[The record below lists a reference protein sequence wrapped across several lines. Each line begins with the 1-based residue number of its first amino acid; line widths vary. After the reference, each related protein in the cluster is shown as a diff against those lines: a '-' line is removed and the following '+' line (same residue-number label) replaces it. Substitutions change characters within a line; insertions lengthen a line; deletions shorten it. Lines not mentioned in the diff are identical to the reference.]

1 MEFLMIIIGLSL
13 FEIITSI
20 DNAVINAEVVKT
32 MQPKGRRW
40 FVTWGLFFSVFLVRG
55 LLPLGIL
62 VLMIPGLDLT
72 NILSIGFSDSE
83 VIEKSVEAT
92 APLVLIGGG
101 VFMILLFFYWL
112 FLEEKHFGL
121 PRFEKFFIKQGLWFY
136 TVTSIILATLIWFA
150 IKVNPIMAFSAAA
163 GSVVFFITNGFKH
176 YAEHKEKDL
185 KSSTKS
191 DLNKII
197 YLEIIDATFSIDGVI
212 GAFAFTF
219 SIPLILL
226 GNGIGSVL
234 VRQIT
239 MANVEKVSQYIYLKN
254 GAMYSILILGIF
266 MILESF
272 KIHIPTW
279 ASPLATVIIILF
291 FFLKSQKH
299 IKLSAI

>member
-1 MEFLMIIIGLSL
+1 MIIIGLSL

-32 MQPKGRRW
+32 MQPKARRW

-62 VLMIPGLDLT
+62 LLMIPGLDLS
-72 NILSIGFSDSE
+72 NILSIGFSDNE

-101 VFMILLFFYWL
+101 VFMVLLFFYWL

-121 PRFEKFFIKQGLWFY
+121 PKFEKFFIKQGLWFY
-136 TVTSIILATLIWFA
+136 TVTSIIIATLVWFA

-176 YAEHKEKDL
+176 YAEQKEKSL
-185 KSSTKS
+185 QNSAKS
-191 DLNKII
+191 DINKII
-197 YLEIIDATFSIDGVI
+197 YLEIIDASFSIDGVI

-254 GAMYSILILGIF
+254 GAMYSILVLGIF

-272 KIHIPTW
+272 KIHIPVW
-279 ASPLATVIIILF
+279 AAPLATVVIILF
-291 FFLKSQKH
+291 FFLKSRKH
-299 IKLSAI
+299 IRLSALTG

>member
-1 MEFLMIIIGLSL
+1 MIIIGLSL

-32 MQPKGRRW
+32 MQPKARRW
-40 FVTWGLFFSVFLVRG
+40 FITWGLFFSVFLVRG

-62 VLMIPGLDLT
+62 LLMIPGLDLS
-72 NILSIGFSDSE
+72 NILSIGFSNNE

-101 VFMILLFFYWL
+101 VFMVLLFFYWL

-121 PRFEKFFIKQGLWFY
+121 PKFEKFFIRQGLWFY
-136 TVTSIILATLIWFA
+136 TVTSLILSILVWFA
-150 IKVNPIMAFSAAA
+150 IKENPIMAFSAVA
-163 GSVVFFITNGFKH
+163 GSLIFFITNGFKH
-176 YAEHKEKDL
+176 YAEHKEKEL
-185 KSSTKS
+185 QNSAKS
-191 DLNKII
+191 DINKII
-197 YLEIIDATFSIDGVI
+197 YLEIIDASFSIDGVI

-254 GAMYSILILGIF
+254 GAMYSILVLGIF

-272 KIHIPTW
+272 KIHVPVW
-279 ASPLATVIIILF
+279 GAPLATVVIIVF
-291 FFLKSQKH
+291 FFLKSRKH
-299 IKLSAI
+299 IKLSALTG